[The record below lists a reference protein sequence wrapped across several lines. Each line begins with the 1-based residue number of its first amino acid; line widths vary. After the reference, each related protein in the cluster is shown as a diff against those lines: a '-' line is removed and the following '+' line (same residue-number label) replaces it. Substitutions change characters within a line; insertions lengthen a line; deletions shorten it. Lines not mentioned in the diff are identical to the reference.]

1 MGLRLLKMNEL
12 NGIKNE
18 IYTSIQSLL
27 LVLSLAML
35 LGLMG
40 WLVGGQSFALMAVGA
55 VVLLYLIHP
64 MVSPHVILRLQKARR
79 LHDYEAPQLF
89 ARLRALTERAGLP
102 HQPMLYYIP
111 AETMNAFSVGNR
123 ETAAIAFT
131 DGLLR
136 RLDFNEICGVL
147 AHEISHLRHNDMR
160 IMGFAGL
167 TSQLIHMLS
176 LLGQILLFLNL
187 PLLLW
192 GHYTI
197 SWAAILLL
205 IFAPSISAILQLA
218 LSRTREYRADLAAAK
233 LMGDGRALASALA
246 KMETYQNRFLR
257 GIFWPGYRQI
267 PEGTL
272 LRTHPHT
279 KKRIRRLLENQANHS
294 DDDLYP
300 GAPSRPGYPPGANMH
315 FPARL

>member
-1 MGLRLLKMNEL
+1 MNEI
-12 NGIKNE
+12 NGLKNE

-35 LGLMG
+35 LGVMG
-40 WLVGGQSFALMAVGA
+40 WLVGGQSFALMAIGA

-64 MVSPHVILRLQKARR
+64 MVSPQVILRLQNARR
-79 LHDYEAPQLF
+79 LHDHEAPQLF
-89 ARLRALTERAGLP
+89 ARLKALTERARLP
-102 HQPMLYYIP
+102 RLPMLYYIP
-111 AETMNAFSVGNR
+111 AESMN
-123 ETAAIAFT
+123 AFT

-136 RLDFNEICGVL
+136 RLDNHEITGVL
-147 AHEISHLRHNDMR
+147 AHEISHLRHNDTR

-187 PLLLW
+187 PLLLL

-205 IFAPSISAILQLA
+205 IFAPTISAIIQLA
-218 LSRTREYRADLAAAK
+218 LSRTREYRADLGAAK
-233 LMGDGRALASALA
+233 LIGDGRALASALA
-246 KMETYQNRFLR
+246 KMETYQTRFLR
-257 GIFWPGYRQI
+257 RIFWPGYRPI
-267 PEGTL
+267 PEGGL

-279 KKRIRRLLENQANHS
+279 KKRIQRLLENQVYRS
-294 DDDLYP
+294 DDEHYR
-300 GAPSRPGYPPGANMH
+300 GVSSRPGYPPGSAIG
-315 FPARL
+315 FPVRLQRLI

>member
-1 MGLRLLKMNEL
+1 MSEL

-35 LGLMG
+35 LGVMG
-40 WLVGGQSFALMAVGA
+40 WLIGGQTFALMAVGA

-64 MVSPHVILRLQKARR
+64 MVSPQVILRLQKARR
-79 LHDYEAPQLF
+79 LHDHEAPQLF
-89 ARLRALTERAGLP
+89 SQLQALTERARLP
-102 HQPMLYYIP
+102 RPPRLYYIP

-123 ETAAIAFT
+123 ESAAIALT

-136 RLDFNEICGVL
+136 RLDIHEITGVL

-187 PLLLW
+187 PLLLF
-192 GHYTI
+192 GHYSI
-197 SWAAILLL
+197 SWTAILLL
-205 IFAPSISAILQLA
+205 IFAPTISAILQLA
-218 LSRTREYRADLAAAK
+218 LSRTREYRADLGAAK
-233 LMGDGRALASALA
+233 LMEDGRPLASALA
-246 KMETYQNRFLR
+246 KMETYQNGFLR
-257 GIFWPGYRQI
+257 RIFWPGYRQI
-267 PEGTL
+267 PESAL

-279 KKRIRRLLENQANHS
+279 KKRIRRLLENQVYGRN
-294 DDDLYP
+294 DDHYP
-300 GAPSRPGYPPGANMH
+300 GVSSEPAYPPSAAMR
-315 FPARL
+315 FPVRLLRLI